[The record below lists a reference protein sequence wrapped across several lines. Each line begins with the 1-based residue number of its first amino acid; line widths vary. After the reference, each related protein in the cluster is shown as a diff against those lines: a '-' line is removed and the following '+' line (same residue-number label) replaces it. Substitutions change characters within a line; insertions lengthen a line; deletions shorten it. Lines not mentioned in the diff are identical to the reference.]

1 MTTKEAI
8 KQLEELTREREY
20 AYKSFFAGVDEE
32 QCAFA
37 KEDVQ
42 ALDVAIKALTLPE
55 PDEDGNVEM
64 AMANEMCARQS
75 PDNHLRQY
83 SRMLFV
89 HNLGLLLRQTSCGV
103 VSCDL
108 EAEPDCEYVIALY
121 ERGGKCKI
129 DVTADS
135 YMAIIKDVLNAV

>member
-8 KQLEELTREREY
+8 KQLEELKREREY

-89 HNLGLLLRQTSCGV
+89 HN
-103 VSCDL
+103 
-108 EAEPDCEYVIALY
+108 
-121 ERGGKCKI
+121 
-129 DVTADS
+129 
-135 YMAIIKDVLNAV
+135 